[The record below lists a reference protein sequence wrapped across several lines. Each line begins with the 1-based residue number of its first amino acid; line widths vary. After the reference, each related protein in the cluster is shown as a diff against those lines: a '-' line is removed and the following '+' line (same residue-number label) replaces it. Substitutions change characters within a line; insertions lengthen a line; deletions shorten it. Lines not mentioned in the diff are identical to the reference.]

1 MNTIVDGHAI
11 AHKIKDT
18 LKKDVVKFHTPIELS
33 IIVVGN
39 NAVTNTF
46 VAAKERFASDI
57 GVVLTK
63 KRFSE
68 SVSSADLIS
77 YIHEVSERVQGIVV
91 QLPLSA
97 HISNKEVLAA
107 IPVEK
112 DIDLLNKETFDKFVA
127 NMGVCIPPVA
137 GAVLAILDEHTVSVA
152 HKKIAI
158 IGQGKLVGLP
168 VQKVLEARGGDVVML
183 HTKTDRNIFRKTLLE
198 ADIVVSGAGVPNL
211 IQPDM
216 VKNSVVLIDAGTANA
231 GGSVVGDIAHACAK
245 NASLFSQTPGGVGPL
260 TVAILFKNLLAASE

>member
-112 DIDLLNKETFDKFVA
+112 DIDLLNKETFDNKFNTLKIDLEDYA
-127 NMGVCIPPVA
+127 KGFYLLN
-137 GAVLAILDEHTVSVA
+137 LKNNQKN
-152 HKKIAI
+152 KK
-158 IGQGKLVGLP
+158 L
-168 VQKVLEARGGDVVML
+168 R
-183 HTKTDRNIFRKTLLE
+183 F
-198 ADIVVSGAGVPNL
+198 
-211 IQPDM
+211 
-216 VKNSVVLIDAGTANA
+216 VK
-231 GGSVVGDIAHACAK
+231 K
-245 NASLFSQTPGGVGPL
+245 
-260 TVAILFKNLLAASE
+260 